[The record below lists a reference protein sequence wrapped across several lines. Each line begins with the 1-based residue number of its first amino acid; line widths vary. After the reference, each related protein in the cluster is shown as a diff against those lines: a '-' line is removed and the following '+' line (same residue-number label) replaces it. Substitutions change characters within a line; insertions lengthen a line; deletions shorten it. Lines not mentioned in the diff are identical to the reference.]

1 VRVEEWKDGGGG
13 GGGGGGKGDLRI
25 ACPLELNV
33 KPDTVVFGSGAAM
46 SNPNDDRSDGP
57 KSDSGEL

>member
-1 VRVEEWKDGGGG
+1 MERRRRRR
-13 GGGGGGKGDLRI
+13 GKGDLRI